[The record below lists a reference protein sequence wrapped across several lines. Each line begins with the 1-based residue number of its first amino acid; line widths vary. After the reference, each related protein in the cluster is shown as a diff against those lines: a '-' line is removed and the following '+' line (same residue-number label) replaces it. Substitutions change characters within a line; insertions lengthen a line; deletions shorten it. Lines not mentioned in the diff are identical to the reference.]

1 VRGPPGAPLRT
12 RATGA
17 TLASSPLK
25 ATRTNDAS
33 REPCAPAKRKGWGID
48 DQRTTAPANQ
58 GPTVASGGAI
68 PRRPLPPT
76 PARKCYA
83 TCEQRRLQCNGRRR
97 HPQTGMPV
105 PTNSV
110 QRADCENRT
119 PTPQPVFF
127 LTQRNASVLSNGLRL
142 TCRPPWTTLHR
153 PAARCE
159 AATSA
164 QRTDPAAGRGNRQ
177 PKAAGGQVQ
186 PIVRHGM
193 AKMPNRLPSCS
204 AKPRPQTLPYQPAPA
219 APTRAATNAA
229 GPTPG
234 SDHAR

>member
-127 LTQRNASVLSNGLRL
+127 LTQRNASVLSNGSVL
-142 TCRPPWTTLHR
+142 TCAAQRPPST
-153 PAARCE
+153 PE
-159 AATSA
+159 ADPTPP
-164 QRTDPAAGRGNRQ
+164 DPAAPRCG
-177 PKAAGGQVQ
+177 AAGLRQVQ
-186 PIVRHGM
+186 HLVGQHSGYCAERWRRMASPPRLRGVRC
-193 AKMPNRLPSCS
+193 A
-204 AKPRPQTLPYQPAPA
+204 PRASP
-219 APTRAATNAA
+219 RE
-229 GPTPG
+229 
-234 SDHAR
+234 